1 MGLTFAKSVK
11 LGAVRFNFSGSGIGV
26 SVGIPGLRIGTGPRG
41 AYIAGGMGGF
51 RYRKS
56 LSSSP
61 ATADQTQTGR
71 PSARGDLPAPSIPT
85 ESSNVSHTVL
95 HNTKNVL
102 ELRDSSEDDL
112 LRSINEQRNKMQLWP
127 SAAGSLLLALYLA
140 KSANAPW
147 PDWAIIALM
156 ISGASLT
163 GWLAWRD
170 RMRKLT
176 VLFFEP
182 DDQTKRFF
190 EALHAATKT
199 AANALKL
206 VSVAQ
211 TAKYR
216 DTKYTG
222 GASKG
227 LSFSDAS
234 FSVGQAPG
242 ISANVDVPLV
252 KAGKTLLAFFPDRAL
267 VFQGKSVGA
276 IEYKSLNVESTP
288 TQFIESESVPSDA
301 QVVGK
306 TWQYVNKNGGP
317 DRRFKNNREYPIC
330 RYNELNMT
338 TADGF
343 DVRFMASRPDAFDH
357 FAVALKRA
365 AELCNQPKKKAPSS
379 EPGELPRQVTPL
391 PSNAGTVRPPASG
404 EPQRSPARIEEP
416 VIVTPERTA
425 QVHEFKVPAPP
436 RELTSG
442 KWIPSGGSALVGDVT
457 IPGGMVYV
465 GTSLS
470 TPQGGNDPCLID
482 PSKSVA
488 RQGDYTEREM
498 GYWPSYSEISPSS
511 RRAYL
516 NWLAGGRKDP
526 EADVGYVF
534 LFFYGL
540 ERRAIIDGAK
550 DEAAQADWP
559 VIAAELRRLLAIY
572 GEKSHSFRRYA
583 SELLDWVSLASHP
596 SKLYEKPVPALTKTM
611 ELPIYIRLA
620 LGQAA
625 VDGVPVPAHLALA
638 WAKLE
643 PNTYL
648 RTPATRCPAQFEQL
662 FAQKYADLFGSGMV
676 LPRNRTK
683 LKLVYRP
690 ASAGFRGYEEIKL
703 TFKDTPDVTVLTA
716 PIKKLQEVVEAATKP
731 LESFSRMVGK
741 NPDATTTL
749 EALLQ
754 LPAPLWPEGAQKALQ
769 ALKERMDEGMVV
781 LPFQDLL
788 GALGAKKVFTKD
800 KTASLI
806 RTLESANVGFEPDV
820 LNGAKAPKPEEHV
833 VLFALPPSEQLP
845 RANGPYLAAAL
856 TLQLASAVAS
866 ADGEFGIHEMGH
878 LRKTVL
884 SWQHLTPGQTRRLLA
899 HLRLLMQAP
908 ASLTVLKKKFEPL
921 DLPVKETIASFMAT
935 VAQSD
940 GEVSPTE
947 VKMLEKV
954 YKALGV
960 DPKRVFSDL
969 HAVAAGT
976 KPTAAAV
983 AKVEG
988 SGFKLDPARIA
999 ALQRDTEKV
1008 SALLA
1013 NIFTEP
1019 DEPAAAAMPESAEVE
1034 PAIEGA
1040 ESAETAEASSGLMGL
1055 DAAHTALAR
1064 MMLSRPEWSREEL
1077 LDVAADLDLMLD
1089 GALEHINEA
1098 AFDAHDMAL
1107 FEGDDPV
1114 TVNTEIMNKV
1124 EA

>member
-1 MGLTFAKSVK
+1 MAKRK
-11 LGAVRFNFSGSGIGV
+11 KSGSGGVVAALVIGV
-26 SVGIPGLRIGTGPRG
+26 IALFATIPKEVWLGVGMLAAIGFVVYLYSQSKKNQKIAEEPEPLKHASRSDAPTVPPPTRASARTAPRFVADDAPISVAP
-41 AYIAGGMGGF
+41 
-51 RYRKS
+51 
-56 LSSSP
+56 
-61 ATADQTQTGR
+61 TQTPASSGFK
-71 PSARGDLPAPSIPT
+71 LPAAPKGFGAASWIPVGQ
-85 ESSNVSHTVL
+85 SVNVS
-95 HNTKNVL
+95 
-102 ELRDSSEDDL
+102 
-112 LRSINEQRNKMQLWP
+112 
-127 SAAGSLLLALYLA
+127 
-140 KSANAPW
+140 
-147 PDWAIIALM
+147 
-156 ISGASLT
+156 
-163 GWLAWRD
+163 
-170 RMRKLT
+170 
-176 VLFFEP
+176 
-182 DDQTKRFF
+182 
-190 EALHAATKT
+190 
-199 AANALKL
+199 
-206 VSVAQ
+206 
-211 TAKYR
+211 
-216 DTKYTG
+216 
-222 GASKG
+222 G
-227 LSFSDAS
+227 L
-234 FSVGQAPG
+234 
-242 ISANVDVPLV
+242 
-252 KAGKTLLAFFPDRAL
+252 
-267 VFQGKSVGA
+267 
-276 IEYKSLNVESTP
+276 
-288 TQFIESESVPSDA
+288 
-301 QVVGK
+301 
-306 TWQYVNKNGGP
+306 
-317 DRRFKNNREYPIC
+317 
-330 RYNELNMT
+330 
-338 TADGF
+338 
-343 DVRFMASRPDAFDH
+343 
-357 FAVALKRA
+357 
-365 AELCNQPKKKAPSS
+365 
-379 EPGELPRQVTPL
+379 
-391 PSNAGTVRPPASG
+391 
-404 EPQRSPARIEEP
+404 
-416 VIVTPERTA
+416 
-425 QVHEFKVPAPP
+425 
-436 RELTSG
+436 
-442 KWIPSGGSALVGDVT
+442 T

-470 TPQGGNDPCLID
+470 TPHGGSDPCLID

-498 GYWPSYSEISPSS
+498 GYWPSYSEISPTA

-559 VIAAELRRLLAIY
+559 VIAIELRRLLSIY

-596 SKLYEKPVPALTKTM
+596 SKLYEKPVPTLTRSM
-611 ELPIYIRLA
+611 ELPLYVRLA

-648 RTPATRCPAQFEQL
+648 RTPATRCPEQFEQL
-662 FAQKYADLFGSGMV
+662 FAQKYAKLCGNGMV

-690 ASAGFRGYEEIKL
+690 ASAGFRGYQELKL

-716 PIKKLQEVVEAATKP
+716 PIKKLQEIVEAATKP

-741 NPDATTTL
+741 NPDATATL

-754 LPAPLWPEGAQKALQ
+754 LPAPLWPESAQKALQ
-769 ALKERMDEGMVV
+769 ALKARMGDGMVA

-788 GALGAKKVFTKD
+788 GALGAKTTFTKD
-800 KTASLI
+800 KTLSLA
-806 RTLESANVGFEPDV
+806 RTLESANVGIEPDV
-820 LNGAKAPKPEEHV
+820 LSGAKAPKSEETI
-833 VLFALPPSEQLP
+833 VLFALPPSDQLS

-866 ADGEFGIHEMGH
+866 ADGEFGIKEMSH
-878 LRKTVL
+878 LRETVL
-884 SWQHLTPGQTRRLLA
+884 SWKHLTPSQTRRLLA

-908 ASLTVLKKKFEPL
+908 ASLTALKKKFEPL
-921 DLPVKETIASFMAT
+921 DLPIKETIAAFMAT

-940 GEVSPTE
+940 GEVSPAE

-960 DPKRVFSDL
+960 DPKRVFSDV

-976 KPTAAAV
+976 KPTAATV
-983 AKVEG
+983 AKVET

-999 ALQRDTEKV
+999 ALQKDTEKV

-1013 NIFTEP
+1013 NIFTEA
-1019 DEPAAAAMPESAEVE
+1019 DEPAAAAVPEPVDAGPETESAE
-1034 PAIEGA
+1034 A
-1040 ESAETAEASSGLMGL
+1040 AEAPKGLMGL
-1055 DAAHTALAR
+1055 DEAHTALAR

-1114 TVNTEIMNKV
+1114 TVNAEILEKV